1 MLELIILF
9 IFVIVL
15 AFWIGAIIGG
25 IVVLVPVLVIFGI
38 GNWLG
43 LNWWQSLIVAFF
55 ALAIVQVLAERY
67 YAWHF
72 RKHATELDL
81 PIELLGRQIEI
92 EGKLA
97 TILGTTGQKIVI
109 RRKGD
114 TFATKID
121 RHLART
127 KAGL

>member
-9 IFVIVL
+9 IFVIIL
-15 AFWIGAIIGG
+15 AVWIGAIIGG

-43 LNWWQSLIVAFF
+43 FDWWQSLIVAFF
-55 ALAIVQVLAERY
+55 ALAIIQVLAERY
-67 YAWHF
+67 YTWHF
-72 RKHATELDL
+72 RKHAAEPDL
-81 PIELLGRQIEI
+81 PIELIGRQIEI
-92 EGKLA
+92 EGKLT
-97 TILGTTGQKIVI
+97 TILGTTGKKIVI
-109 RRKGD
+109 KRKGD
-114 TFATKID
+114 IFARKID